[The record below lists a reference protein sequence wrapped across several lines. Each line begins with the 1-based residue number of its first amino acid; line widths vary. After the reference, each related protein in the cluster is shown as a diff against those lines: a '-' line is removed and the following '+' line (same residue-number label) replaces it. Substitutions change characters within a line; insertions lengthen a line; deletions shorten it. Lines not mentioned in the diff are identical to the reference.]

1 MDKNKCLNGW
11 AFRWAEK
18 QAQKGNMSVQMR
30 AFCIMLVEIYSIY
43 TKIRLSLKIARL
55 ERKVYKIEKRQAK
68 LAKRDEKLKEKKQ
81 KQKVS
86 RIMSNASLRQMW
98 ICKKIGCYLPGA
110 TGHLLLWPYIY
121 RFVRPLDSPLGI
133 SGFASLNVSILCM
146 PFWY

>member
-68 LAKRDEKLKEKKQ
+68 LAKRDEKLKEKKC
-81 KQKVS
+81 KS
-86 RIMSNASLRQMW
+86 RKSA
-98 ICKKIGCYLPGA
+98 G
-110 TGHLLLWPYIY
+110 
-121 RFVRPLDSPLGI
+121 
-133 SGFASLNVSILCM
+133 
-146 PFWY
+146 

>member
-55 ERKVYKIEKRQAK
+55 ERKVYKRYRQAASACLFWLRLVYNK
-68 LAKRDEKLKEKKQ
+68 I
-81 KQKVS
+81 
-86 RIMSNASLRQMW
+86 IMSITCHCTCFLSSHRDALRPA
-98 ICKKIGCYLPGA
+98 CAC
-110 TGHLLLWPYIY
+110 LLHK
-121 RFVRPLDSPLGI
+121 SQ
-133 SGFASLNVSILCM
+133 
-146 PFWY
+146 